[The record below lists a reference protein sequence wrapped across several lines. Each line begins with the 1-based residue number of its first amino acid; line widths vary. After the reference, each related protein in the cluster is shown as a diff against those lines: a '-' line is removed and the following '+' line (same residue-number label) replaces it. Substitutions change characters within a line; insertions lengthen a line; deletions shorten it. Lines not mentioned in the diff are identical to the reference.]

1 MSIFAKKN
9 NIRALS
15 HASETKRPK
24 NQLKTGTPKWAGLS
38 AVGVRNTR
46 QTYTP
51 SVYRFEM
58 SEPPK
63 SKTKETPKPNSCQGE
78 SNESVDSLM
87 RTAYSSWSEKC
98 RNINIPTTPA
108 YDVVGLLAVL
118 KPEKFNIVVEKE
130 KKEEEEKEK
139 EEKEKEK
146 EEKEKKEKSW
156 NVMTLKEEFR
166 GADGFQ
172 KEDYVLHPEKFN
184 NLDGVMTLKEEFRGA
199 DGEQK
204 EDYPLNKENIN
215 LIVLTDFGEE
225 CDDEVTSLLVP
236 ESAKLVF
243 TDEKHFDQNR
253 SKYKEFGGKCTVHHF
268 KDFSN
273 LFEEKNKNVVLQIG
287 PVHEAAHG
295 VIDVHDKK
303 YDWYLVGTIGGTLN
317 SKGDAQA
324 NAEILR
330 DSAQS
335 AYVVDTA
342 RGEGAFPFTYNGL
355 KSALKGR
362 ISEEQLEKIAE
373 HVIKIGWRNTVGR
386 ANPFVG
392 KYVSHL
398 VVKNVGANY
407 KTVDTVLRACL
418 SPEEI
423 AKKSWT
429 STAAAKLA
437 KKYLARLQTTAPDM
451 LDPIYDEVDD
461 GTFKLKGSSENTA
474 VQEGVVQFRVA
485 HTDVKPQNWRLLV
498 DKDGNTNTVA
508 AKGVTEDQIV
518 EGYTFILVVLNKLF
532 GVPIEFFESG
542 MPGKWQPQWENPGLS
557 RPYPGLSR
565 PYPFVKTI

>member
-1 MSIFAKKN
+1 MSIFAKTN

-63 SKTKETPKPNSCQGE
+63 LSEPPKPPEPPKPNSCQGE
-78 SNESVDSLM
+78 SKESVDSLM
-87 RTAYSSWSEKC
+87 RTAYTSWSEKC
-98 RNINIPTTPA
+98 RNNNIPTTPA
-108 YDVVGLLAVL
+108 YDVVGLLA
-118 KPEKFNIVVEKE
+118 
-130 KKEEEEKEK
+130 
-139 EEKEKEK
+139 
-146 EEKEKKEKSW
+146 
-156 NVMTLKEEFR
+156 
-166 GADGFQ
+166 
-172 KEDYVLHPEKFN
+172 VLHPEKFN
-184 NLDGVMTLKEEFRGA
+184 NLDGVMTLKEQFRGA
-199 DGEQK
+199 DGFKK

-243 TDEKHFDQNR
+243 TDEKHFDQNVA
-253 SKYKEFGGKCTVHHF
+253 KYKEFGGKCTVHHF
-268 KDFSN
+268 KEFSK
-273 LFEEKNKNVVLQIG
+273 LFEENNNVVLQIG
-287 PVHEAAHG
+287 PVHKAAHG
-295 VIDVHDKK
+295 VIDVPDKE

-342 RGEGAFPFTYNGL
+342 RGKGAFPFTYNGL
-355 KSALKGR
+355 KSALTGR
-362 ISEEQLEKIAE
+362 ITEEQLEKIAE

-392 KYVSHL
+392 KFISHL

-418 SPEEI
+418 SPKEI
-423 AKKSWT
+423 AKESWT
-429 STAAAKLA
+429 SPAAAKLA
-437 KKYLARLQTTAPDM
+437 KNYLARLQTTAPDV
-451 LDPIYDEVDD
+451 LDPSYDEVDD

-474 VQEGVVQFRVA
+474 VQEGVVQFRVP
-485 HTDVKPQNWRLLV
+485 HTDVKPQKFRLLV
-498 DKDGNTNTVA
+498 NKDGNTNTVA

-542 MPGKWQPQWENPGLS
+542 MPGKWQPQWENPGW
-557 RPYPGLSR
+557 SR

>member
-108 YDVVGLLAVL
+108 YDVVGLLA
-118 KPEKFNIVVEKE
+118 
-130 KKEEEEKEK
+130 
-139 EEKEKEK
+139 
-146 EEKEKKEKSW
+146 
-156 NVMTLKEEFR
+156 
-166 GADGFQ
+166 
-172 KEDYVLHPEKFN
+172 VLHPEKFN

-355 KSALKGR
+355 KSALTGR

-437 KKYLARLQTTAPDM
+437 KKYLARLQTTAPDL